1 MKFNSM
7 NDILEA
13 PIEICVEHFK
23 KLPKGE
29 LVNLLQLFKVQY
41 EQVANIKSSLLLL
54 IDKHNKGDDK
64 MEEEVYQDHLKT
76 VDNLYIVLQL
86 IEDRFNVAQETFNVL
101 YK

>member
-1 MKFNSM
+1 
-7 NDILEA
+7 
-13 PIEICVEHFK
+13 
-23 KLPKGE
+23 
-29 LVNLLQLFKVQY
+29 
-41 EQVANIKSSLLLL
+41 
-54 IDKHNKGDDK
+54 